1 MVLLVAQLLQSFL
14 FLCTRRPPRATRP
27 YTLFP
32 YTTLF
37 RSRGLEV
44 DKLSAPAV
52 DYQFNSSVG
61 RLVKAAGPLAGK
73 SFNILEI
80 DSFEAGLQNWTPTL
94 PADFARRNGY
104 AILPHLPAPTCPN
117 VLRRQKS
124 DPCRFGFRGPLAHRS
139 ETRG

>member
-73 SFNILEI
+73 SFNILET

-94 PADFARRNGY
+94 PADFARSEERRVGKECVSTCRS
-104 AILPHLPAPTCPN
+104 LWAPY
-117 VLRRQKS
+117 
-124 DPCRFGFRGPLAHRS
+124 H
-139 ETRG
+139 